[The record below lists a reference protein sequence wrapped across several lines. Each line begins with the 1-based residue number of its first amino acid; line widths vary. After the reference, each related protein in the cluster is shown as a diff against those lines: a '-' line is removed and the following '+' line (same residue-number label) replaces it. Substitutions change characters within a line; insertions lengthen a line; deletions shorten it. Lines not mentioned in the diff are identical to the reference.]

1 MAKEVQGQED
11 LFGAKPEKETP
22 LMKQFNQIK
31 SQFPDAI
38 LLFRVGDFYETF
50 GEDAIRASSVLGITL
65 TRRANGSAQFIE
77 LAGFPHH
84 SVETYLPKLV
94 RAGYRVAICDQ
105 LEDPKMVKGI
115 VKRGVTELVTP
126 GLAFSEKILEHHS
139 NNFLASLHFDGNVLG
154 VSLLDISTGE
164 FFLAQGSASYIEKIV
179 HKFSPNEILF
189 EKNKRSQVLDLIGEK
204 YYIYGL
210 DDWAFGQDYGY
221 ESMTKHFGTV
231 SLKGFGIEEMRS
243 AVASCGALLFYL
255 HQTRH
260 DKLKHITSVKRID
273 ENDFMWLDKFTFRN
287 LELLQSNY
295 DGGKSLFDVVNGTV
309 SPMGTRLLKRWVAM
323 PLKNIPQINKRLDA
337 IDFFTSHKEEA
348 VKLHAMLS
356 EMGDLERLVSKAA
369 AMRVN
374 PRELIQLKRSLALTE
389 NIKEF
394 LLSYK
399 NPIFEET
406 AAGLHPCKELQERLL
421 QLNEDAP
428 VAVSK
433 GKVMASGINGDLDE
447 LREISYSGKD
457 YLLKIQQA
465 ESARTGIPSLKV
477 GFNNVFGY
485 YLEVTHT
492 HKDKAPADWI
502 RKQTLSNAERYIT
515 PELKIYEEKIL
526 GAEDKIL
533 ILETRLFE
541 ELVSFVSD
549 YVLQVQQNAA
559 LLARLD
565 CLLGLTVVAKKN
577 NYVRPVLNEGYAI
590 DIKEGRHP
598 VIEKQLPVG
607 VEYVSN
613 DVYLDNDTQQI
624 MMITGPNMSGKSALL
639 RQAALIVLLAQVG
652 SFVPAKSAEIGLI
665 DKIFTRVGASDNI
678 SSGESTFM
686 VEMNETASILNNLSN
701 RSLILMDEIGRGT
714 ATYDGISI
722 AWAIAEYIHQVPL
735 TKAKTLFATHY
746 HELNEMEHTFPRIK
760 NFHVTSKELNN
771 KIIFLRKLAEGGSE
785 HSFGIHVAKMAG
797 MPIEVLERAGQ
808 ILKKLESEREME
820 PAQTMVDPEGR
831 LVQNGARQSARQED
845 DDFKLNIYQLDDPAL
860 QLIKEEI
867 LNTDINTLTPV
878 EALLKLNEIKKLL
891 GK

>member
-1 MAKEVQGQED
+1 MAKKTEDSID
-11 LFGAKPEKETP
+11 LFGEKPEKETP

-50 GEDAIRASSVLGITL
+50 GEDAIKSSSVLGITL

-84 SVETYLPKLV
+84 SLETYLPKLV

-139 NNFLASLHFDGNVLG
+139 NNFLASVHINGNVLG

-164 FFLAQGSASYIEKIV
+164 FFLAQGSPSYIEKIV

-189 EKNKRSQVLDLIGEK
+189 EKNKRSQIIDLIGEK

-231 SLKGFGIEEMRS
+231 SLKGFGIEEMHS
-243 AVASCGALLFYL
+243 AISSCGALLFYL

-295 DGGKSLFDVVNGTV
+295 EGGKSLFDVVNGTV

-323 PLKNIPQINKRLDA
+323 PLKNISQINKRLDA
-337 IDFFTSHKEEA
+337 IDFFGKHNEEA
-348 VKLHAMLS
+348 TKLHSMLS
-356 EMGDLERLVSKAA
+356 EMGDLERLISKAA

-389 NIKEF
+389 NIKE
-394 LLSYK
+394 LLLNFNNK
-399 NPIFEET
+399 IFEET
-406 AAGLHPCKELQERLL
+406 AIGLHPCKELQEKLL

-428 VAVSK
+428 VMVSK
-433 GKVMASGINGDLDE
+433 GKVMASGINADLDE
-447 LREISYSGKD
+447 LREIAYSGKD

-465 ESARTGIPSLKV
+465 ESGRTGIPSLKV

-526 GAEDKIL
+526 GAEEKIMT
-533 ILETRLFE
+533 LETRLFE
-541 ELVSFVSD
+541 ELVSFVSE

-565 CLLGLTVVAKKN
+565 CLLGLTLVAKNN

-613 DVYLDNDTQQI
+613 DVFLDNDTQQI

-722 AWAIAEYIHQVPL
+722 AWAIAEYLHQNPHN
-735 TKAKTLFATHY
+735 KAKTLFATHY
-746 HELNEMEHTFPRIK
+746 HELNEMEHSFPRIK
-760 NFHVTSKELNN
+760 NFHVTIKELNN

-797 MPIEVLERAGQ
+797 MPKEVVERAGQ

-820 PAQTMVDPEGR
+820 PAQTLVDAEGR
-831 LVQNGARQSARQED
+831 LVQKGKE
-845 DDFKLNIYQLDDPAL
+845 DDFKLNIFQLEDPML
-860 QLIKEEI
+860 QQIKEEI